1 MIQFLPLGG
10 AGEIGANC
18 YYLNINGTGII
29 LDCGM
34 HPQKKG
40 LDALPDFNLLKN
52 KPLDHVLVTH
62 AHQDHLNSLPFL
74 IKKFPYLKISTTPQT
89 RALSELTLHN
99 AISILK
105 REVSDESFE
114 IYSHDEVDLLIKSVD
129 YKSYEEEFHIKGFRN
144 PDDEPVKVKYYDAGH
159 ILGSAGIYL
168 NYKGYKIFYT
178 GDINISSQTLLPDAQ
193 LPKEKINTL
202 ISETTYGATDSSK
215 IKSWSDETEYF
226 ARSLNKV
233 INAGGSVL
241 IPVFSL
247 GKMQEIFATV
257 LLLMKKNKVTDVD
270 IYTGGIGKKINRAY
284 DYNRFVVN
292 YNQSEIVLHDSPQN
306 DIRNVTNYDEFFKFP
321 SIVLASSGMI
331 IESTTSFN
339 LTKRWLRQKG
349 SAIFTVGYMDEST
362 PGYKIAKAKKGDK
375 IQLTKS
381 DKRRE
386 VRCDIKNFNFSA
398 HSKREEL
405 INIIDKLKPEN
416 VIFVHGDEEAI
427 DWMGNAT
434 LKKFNG
440 IKVYAASPGK
450 EILFDLYNN

>member
-40 LDALPDFNLLKN
+40 LDALPDFNLLKD
-52 KPLDHVLVTH
+52 KSLDHVLITH

-74 IKKFPYLKISTTPQT
+74 IKKFPFLKITTTPQT

-99 AISILK
+99 VISIHK

-114 IYSHDEVDLLIKSVD
+114 IYSHDEVDLLIKSID
-129 YKSYEEEFHIKGFRN
+129 YKSYEEEFEIKGFNN
-144 PDDEPVKVKYYDAGH
+144 PDDEPVKVKFYDAGH
-159 ILGSAGIYL
+159 ILGSAGIYI
-168 NYKGYKIFYT
+168 NYKGCKIFYT
-178 GDINISSQTLLPDAQ
+178 GDINISSQTLLPGAK
-193 LPKEKINTL
+193 LPQEKINTL
-202 ISETTYGATDSSK
+202 ISETTYGATESSN
-215 IKSWSDETEYF
+215 IKSWNDETEYF
-226 ARSLNKV
+226 ARSLNNV
-233 INAGGSVL
+233 INSGGSVL
-241 IPVFSL
+241 IPIFSL
-247 GKMQEIFATV
+247 GKMQEIFATI
-257 LLLMKKNKVTDVD
+257 LLLMKKDKVAGVD
-270 IYTGGIGKKINRAY
+270 IFTGGIGKKISRTY

-292 YNQSEIVLHDSPQN
+292 YNQSEIVLHDSPQK
-306 DIRNVTNYDEFFKFP
+306 DIRDVTNYDEFFKFP

-331 IESTTSFN
+331 IESTPSFN

-362 PGYKIAKAKKGDK
+362 PGYIIAKAKKGDK
-375 IQLTKS
+375 IQLAES

-398 HSKREEL
+398 HSKREEV
-405 INIIDKLKPEN
+405 INIAEKLKPKN
-416 VIFVHGDEEAI
+416 VILIHGEEEAI
-427 DWMGNAT
+427 NWTGNAI
-434 LKKFNG
+434 LKRNKG
-440 IKVYAASPGK
+440 IKVHAASHGK
-450 EILFDLYNN
+450 EILFDLYNK

>member
-18 YYLNINGTGII
+18 YYLNINGTGIV

-40 LDALPDFNLLKN
+40 LDALPDFNLLKD
-52 KPLDHVLVTH
+52 KPLDHVLITH
-62 AHQDHLNSLPFL
+62 AHLDHLNSLPFL
-74 IKKFPYLKISTTPQT
+74 IKKFPYLKITTTPQT

-99 AISILK
+99 TISILK
-105 REVSDESFE
+105 REISDESFE
-114 IYSHDEVDLLIKSVD
+114 IYSHDEVDLLIKSIN
-129 YKSYEEEFHIKGFRN
+129 YKSYEEEFYIKGFNRA
-144 PDDEPVKVKYYDAGH
+144 DDEPIKVKFYDAGH

-178 GDINISSQTLLPDAQ
+178 GDINISSQTLLPGAQ
-193 LPKEKINTL
+193 LPEGKINTL

-215 IKSWSDETEYF
+215 IKVWQEEKDHF

-233 INAGGSVL
+233 INSGGSVL

-247 GKMQEIFATV
+247 GKMQEIFATI

-270 IYTGGIGKKINRAY
+270 IYTGGIAKKITRAY

-292 YNQSEIVLHDSPQN
+292 YNQNDLVLHDSLQK
-306 DIRNVTNYDEFFKFP
+306 DIRDVTNYDEFFKFP
-321 SIVLASSGMI
+321 SIVLASSGML
-331 IESTTSFN
+331 IESTISFN
-339 LTKRWLRQKG
+339 LAKRWLRQKG

-362 PGYKIAKAKKGDK
+362 PGYKIAKANKSAK
-375 IQLTKS
+375 IQLTEL
-381 DKRRE
+381 DKVKE
-386 VRCDIKNFNFSA
+386 VRCDIKKFNFSA

-405 INIIDKLKPEN
+405 INITEKLNPEN
-416 VIFVHGDEEAI
+416 VILIHGEEDAI
-427 DWMGNAT
+427 NWMGNEI
-434 LKKFNG
+434 LNRKKG
-440 IKVYAASPGK
+440 TKVHAASQGK
-450 EILFDLYNN
+450 EILFDLYHK

>member
-40 LDALPDFNLLKN
+40 LDALPDFNLLKD
-52 KPLDHVLVTH
+52 KPLDHVLITH

-74 IKKFPYLKISTTPQT
+74 IKKFPYLKITTTPQT

-105 REVSDESFE
+105 KQVSDESFE
-114 IYSHDEVDLLIKSVD
+114 IYSHDEVDLLIKSID
-129 YKSYEEEFHIKGFRN
+129 YKSYEEEFYIKGFNN
-144 PDDEPVKVKYYDAGH
+144 PDDEPVNVKFYDAGH

-178 GDINISSQTLLPDAQ
+178 GDINISSQTLLPGAK
-193 LPKEKINTL
+193 LPSENINTL

-215 IKSWSDETEYF
+215 IKTWQEETDYF

-233 INAGGSVL
+233 INSGGSVL

-247 GKMQEIFATV
+247 GKMQEIFATI
-257 LLLMKKNKVTDVD
+257 LLLMKKNKVTSVD

-292 YNQSEIVLHDSPQN
+292 YNQSELVLHDSPQK
-306 DIRNVTNYDEFFKFP
+306 DIRDVNNFDEFFKFP

-331 IESTTSFN
+331 IESTISFN
-339 LTKRWLRQKG
+339 LAKRWLRQNG

-362 PGYKIAKAKKGDK
+362 PGYKIAKAKKGNK
-375 IQLTKS
+375 IQLTES
-381 DKRRE
+381 DKKRE
-386 VRCDIKNFNFSA
+386 VRCDIKNFSFSA

-405 INIIDKLKPEN
+405 INIIEKLKPEN
-416 VIFVHGDEEAI
+416 VILVHGDEEAI
-427 DWMGNAT
+427 DWMGSAA
-434 LKKFNG
+434 LKKYKG

-450 EILFDLYNN
+450 EILFD